1 MSIELKVPAVGE
13 SITEVFIGEWLK
25 NEGDSVKKDEPLVE
39 IETDKA
45 TLEVPSPVDGVV
57 TKLLVGAGDSANVGD
72 VIAQITEGAVAAS
85 SSASVDNTNAS
96 SEAAASHTNSTSSN
110 QASGTVMPAAAR
122 LAGENNIDASQVAG
136 TGKDGRVLKEDVQ
149 AHMDSSTSSS
159 TSANA
164 STNASASTS
173 TQTNAN
179 QANANQA
186 NANAG
191 ARAEEAVAMSPLR
204 RTIAKRLVESQH
216 TTASLTTFNEVDM
229 SKVKAL
235 RAEFKETFEKKHG
248 VRLGFMS
255 FFVRAT
261 IEALKEIPALNARI
275 EGNNIIYHNYHD
287 IGVAVSGKKGL
298 LVPIMRNAERLSF
311 AGIES
316 TISEL
321 GQRAQSNK
329 ITPEELT
336 GGTFTISNGGV
347 FGSMMST
354 PILNPPQSGVLG
366 MHNIVDR
373 PMAVNGEI
381 VIRPMMYLAL
391 TYDHRIVDG
400 KEAVTFLKRIKEG
413 IENPARLLLE
423 V

>member
-25 NEGDSVKKDEPLVE
+25 NEGDSVQKDEPLVE

-45 TLEVPSPVDGVV
+45 TLEVPSPVAGVV

-72 VIAQITEGAVAAS
+72 VIAHITEGAAAS
-85 SSASVDNTNAS
+85 EASPAASVPDTASRTQSSPPS
-96 SEAAASHTNSTSSN
+96 SE

-122 LAGENNIDASQVAG
+122 LAGENNIDAAQVAG
-136 TGKDGRVLKEDVQ
+136 TGKDGRILKEDVQ
-149 AHMDSSTSSS
+149 NHMNSGTA
-159 TSANA
+159 TSAP
-164 STNASASTS
+164 ASAVTESS
-173 TQTNAN
+173 AN
-179 QANANQA
+179 EGV
-186 NANAG
+186 AG
-191 ARAEEAVAMSPLR
+191 ARAEEVVAMSPLR

-216 TTASLTTFNEVDM
+216 STASLTTFNEVDM
-229 SKVKAL
+229 AAVKAL

-275 EGNNIIYHNYHD
+275 EDNNIIYHNYHD

-366 MHNIVDR
+366 MHNIVER
-373 PMAVNGEI
+373 PVVVNGEI
-381 VIRPMMYLAL
+381 VIRPIMYLAL

-400 KEAVTFLKRIKEG
+400 REAVTFLKRIKDG

>member
-1 MSIELKVPAVGE
+1 MSIELTVPAVGE

-25 NEGDSVKKDEPLVE
+25 SEGEAVKKDEPLVE

-45 TLEVPSPVDGVV
+45 TLEVPSPVDGVI
-57 TKLLVGAGDSANVGD
+57 TKLLVAAGGSANVGD
-72 VIAQITEGAVAAS
+72 VIAQITEGAAPAAS
-85 SSASVDNTNAS
+85 AQESNAS
-96 SEAAASHTNSTSSN
+96 KAAAASDSNTTSDSD

-122 LAGENNIDASQVAG
+122 LAGENNIDASQLAG
-136 TGKDGRVLKEDVQ
+136 SGKDGRVLKEDVQ
-149 AHMDSSTSSS
+149 NHMASGASSASSAPSTATTSS
-159 TSANA
+159 TSA
-164 STNASASTS
+164 SE
-173 TQTNAN
+173 AN
-179 QANANQA
+179 GIS
-186 NANAG
+186 G
-191 ARAEEAVAMSPLR
+191 ARAEEVVAMSPLR
-204 RTIAKRLVESQH
+204 RTIAKRLVESQQS
-216 TTASLTTFNEVDM
+216 TASLTTFNEVDM
-229 SKVKAL
+229 SAVKAL
-235 RAEFKETFEKKHG
+235 RSEFKDAFEKKHG
-248 VRLGFMS
+248 SRLGFMS

-275 EGNNIIYHNYHD
+275 EGNNIIYHNSHD

-298 LVPIMRNAERLSF
+298 LVPVMRNAERLSF

-316 TISEL
+316 TIREL

-329 ITPEELT
+329 ITPDELT

-400 KEAVTFLKRIKEG
+400 KEAVTFLKKIKDG

-423 V
+423 I

>member
-1 MSIELKVPAVGE
+1 MSIELIVPAVGE

-25 NEGDSVKKDEPLVE
+25 AEGETVKKDEPLVE

-57 TKLLVGAGDSANVGD
+57 TKLLVSVGDSANVGD
-72 VIAQITEGAVAAS
+72 VIAHITEGAVAS
-85 SSASVDNTNAS
+85 SSAGATSDAAPAATSAPTES
-96 SEAAASHTNSTSSN
+96 SAPSPTSSSG
-110 QASGTVMPAAAR
+110 QASDTVMPAAAR

-149 AHMDSSTSSS
+149 NHMAAGAASPASSSS
-159 TSANA
+159 TVESGGSAV
-164 STNASASTS
+164 
-173 TQTNAN
+173 
-179 QANANQA
+179 
-186 NANAG
+186 AG
-191 ARAEEAVAMSPLR
+191 ARAEEVVAMSPLR
-204 RTIAKRLVESQH
+204 RTIAKRLVESQQS
-216 TTASLTTFNEVDM
+216 TASLTTFNEVDM
-229 SKVKAL
+229 SAVKAL
-235 RAEFKETFEKKHG
+235 RSEFKEEFEKKHG
-248 VRLGFMS
+248 ARLGFMS

-261 IEALKEIPALNARI
+261 IEALKEIPAINARI
-275 EGNNIIYHNYHD
+275 EGNNIMYHHYYD

-298 LVPIMRNAERLSF
+298 LVPVMRNAERLSF

-316 TISEL
+316 TIREL

-329 ITPEELT
+329 ITPDELT

-373 PMAVNGEI
+373 PMAINGEV

-400 KEAVTFLKRIKEG
+400 REAVTFLKKIKDG

>member
-25 NEGDSVKKDEPLVE
+25 NEGDAIKKDEPLVE

-72 VIAQITEGAVAAS
+72 VIAQITEGATASPSTNSSPPQENTVS
-85 SSASVDNTNAS
+85 SSQQPSA
-96 SEAAASHTNSTSSN
+96 
-110 QASGTVMPAAAR
+110 TVMPAAAR
-122 LAGENNIDASQVAG
+122 LAGENNIDAAQIAG

-149 AHMDSSTSSS
+149 NHMDSGNTSSTSS
-159 TSANA
+159 NV
-164 STNASASTS
+164 SASSS
-173 TQTNAN
+173 TQTSLNATN
-179 QANANQA
+179 GV
-186 NANAG
+186 AG
-191 ARAEEAVAMSPLR
+191 ARAEEVVAMSPLR

-229 SKVKAL
+229 SAVKAL

-248 VRLGFMS
+248 VRLGFMG

-261 IEALKEIPALNARI
+261 VEALKEIPALNARI

-298 LVPIMRNAERLSF
+298 LVPVMRNTERMGF
-311 AGIES
+311 AVIEG
-316 TISEL
+316 TIREL
-321 GQRAQSNK
+321 GQRAQNNK